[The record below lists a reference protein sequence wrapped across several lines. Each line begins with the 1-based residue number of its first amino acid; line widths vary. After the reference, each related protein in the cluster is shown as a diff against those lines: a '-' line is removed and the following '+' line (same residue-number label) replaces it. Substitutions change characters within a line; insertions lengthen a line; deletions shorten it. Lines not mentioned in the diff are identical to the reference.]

1 MRILTQLPSVV
12 LLTSSDVR
20 NYDAVGSSA
29 NPGPNAPLGD
39 LCGTSTHPETSAQ
52 AGLKQWTAAGFPKDQ
67 LMLGLP
73 LYGYVS
79 KSTKTTLKERDTIA
93 VGRRNQP
100 LDSYRAHVLSL
111 AGKEYAVNDTLHD
124 ISKERELGT
133 NSEDDE
139 QAVFANGVRF
149 GQLDPVTNQ
158 TAEFPRGSSSGDLGA
173 FMGQQIPFSELVAK
187 GALADDGGKFTA
199 INGYQYRASSLKH
212 TCLSLL
218 TPNVYL

>member
-52 AGLKQWTAAGFPKDQ
+52 AGLRQWTAAGFPKDQ

-93 VGRRNQP
+93 KIKK
-100 LDSYRAHVLSL
+100 LLL
-111 AGKEYAVNDTLHD
+111 ALCILPTLYMVYTSS
-124 ISKERELGT
+124 IT
-133 NSEDDE
+133 
-139 QAVFANGVRF
+139 QA
-149 GQLDPVTNQ
+149 DK
-158 TAEFPRGSSSGDLGA
+158 SS
-173 FMGQQIPFSELVAK
+173 
-187 GALADDGGKFTA
+187 
-199 INGYQYRASSLKH
+199 
-212 TCLSLL
+212 
-218 TPNVYL
+218 